1 MLCAAT
7 HGVLADAKMSQ
18 TPAPEGAA
26 VPPSGPTPPV
36 PASPV
41 ALPVPLSCDGIG
53 PLSVSLT
60 GPLLLLEEELVGA
73 VLLLEELVGVELAL
87 EGLLGGV
94 PPELLVALG
103 VGVLE
108 LAPVPPDVGDEA
120 PLSSVL
126 TMPPGGPSSEL
137 ECDEPHAS
145 SSAARYH
152 EQDRR
157 KLVLGRDREAI
168 VAAIRSQGLL
178 SRKNA
183 IVRGFADQ
191 YPGGRIRLTAAVV
204 VTSAWQPL
212 EAAASYGCT

>member
-1 MLCAAT
+1 
-7 HGVLADAKMSQ
+7 
-18 TPAPEGAA
+18 
-26 VPPSGPTPPV
+26 
-36 PASPV
+36 
-41 ALPVPLSCDGIG
+41 
-53 PLSVSLT
+53 VSLT

-94 PPELLVALG
+94 LPELLVALG